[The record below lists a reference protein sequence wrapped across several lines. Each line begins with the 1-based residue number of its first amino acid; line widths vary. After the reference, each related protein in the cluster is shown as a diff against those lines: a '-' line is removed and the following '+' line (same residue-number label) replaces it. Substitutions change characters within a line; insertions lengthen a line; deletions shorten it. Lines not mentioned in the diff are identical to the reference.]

1 MTEVLTRQNDEML
14 WVPYGIS
21 LYLSLSCQLS
31 VLYVIIHHF
40 RDCNTLCFH
49 NPGKYIRNLF
59 KTLGVPF
66 LFLCVCFFVFFCSSY
81 QVSDIKKCKKL
92 QNCQQFSIIIKALRN
107 FLKGC
112 IAKKGL
118 FLSFLRLQYAIN
130 FACFKYYLLTQK
142 WIL

>member
-1 MTEVLTRQNDEML
+1 MTEVLTRQNHEMS
-14 WVPYGIS
+14 WVPYGIA

-40 RDCNTLCFH
+40 RDCDTLCFH

-59 KTLGVPF
+59 LSLGIPVF
-66 LFLCVCFFVFFCSSY
+66 LFCFCSSY
-81 QVSDIKKCKKL
+81 RVSDIKKCKKL
-92 QNCQQFSIIIKALRN
+92 QNCQQCNIIIKALRN
-107 FLKGC
+107 FLKSC

-130 FACFKYYLLTQK
+130 FACFKYYLLT
-142 WIL
+142 